1 MKLQHN
7 LLRQPWGGRRLR
19 AFLCQPWRAG
29 SWTALISLI
38 ILSGCK
44 NDDTDFSDLINS
56 GGDTPAEEVP
66 EPEAIEWDFSEL
78 IEGEEIFSALDND
91 YVENS
96 TFEKTVYITFDGS
109 TATLSGDTGY
119 VKKQISGAHVTLTPS
134 SKLVH
139 FIATGTTSDGSLKF
153 YSEKKFALTLDGVN
167 ITNPTGAAINNQCGK
182 SMYITLA
189 DGSVNTLTDGST
201 YTLTDGEDQ
210 KGALFSEGQI
220 IFNGAGSLTV
230 NGNYRHGIASDDYI
244 LFRPGS
250 QITVTTTQGHAIKA
264 NDGVTVR
271 GSVLNLLA
279 SGNAAKGINSEAY
292 VDIEGGRTTVLA
304 TGSSVVELGDTTS
317 CACVKADSTVT
328 VAAGVLR
335 LKATGEGGKGINAK
349 QSILVSGGQINVV
362 TLGTK
367 GLGSPKGIKS
377 DMDITFRGGA
387 TYAYSLY
394 ARPVDAAGTLT
405 IAPAYTLLTDTSHI
419 FQLTY

>member
-1 MKLQHN
+1 MRFQYFKYL
-7 LLRQPWGGRRLR
+7 GRGAAIAATCL
-19 AFLCQPWRAG
+19 
-29 SWTALISLI
+29 ALILT
-38 ILSGCK
+38 GCK

-56 GGDTPAEEVP
+56 SPNDPAEEIP
-66 EPEAIEWDFSEL
+66 EPESIELDFSQL
-78 IEGEEIFSALDND
+78 IEGEEVFSALDND

-96 TFEKTVYITFDGS
+96 TFEKTVYITFDGDV
-109 TATLSGDTGY
+109 ATLSGDTGY
-119 VKKQISGAHVTLTPS
+119 VRKQVSGAHVTLTPT

-139 FIATGTTSDGSLKF
+139 FIATGATTNGSLKF
-153 YSEKKFALTLDGVN
+153 YSEKKFALTLDGVD

-201 YTLTDGEDQ
+201 YTLIDGEDQ

-230 NGNYRHGIASDDYI
+230 NGNYRHGIVSDDYI

-250 QITVTTTQGHAIKA
+250 QFTVTTTQGHAIKA

-328 VAAGVLR
+328 VSAGILR

-349 QSILVSGGQINVV
+349 QSILVKGGQIDVV
-362 TLGTK
+362 TLGAK

-377 DMDITFRGGA
+377 DMDITFQGGS
-387 TYAYSLY
+387 TYAYSLN
-394 ARPVDAAGTLT
+394 ARPVDAAGTLSV
-405 IAPAYTLLTDTSHI
+405 APAYTLFTDTSHI
-419 FQLTY
+419 FQLEY